1 MYILF
6 INPGGKRDIFFS
18 AQNNNNS
25 NKKNCPTYGFN
36 RTQPNPCRL
45 GWTHVIG
52 WIGLNFF
59 WPTMVGWVKKSPQ
72 PDPCTP
78 LLFCSF
84 FSSFFF
90 SPWCHFFSHFFF
102 PFLTPVSLLLSFLLS
117 FSFLLS
123 LASTTKNHGGSGGVE
138 GFFIFFIFWR

>member
-45 GWTHVIG
+45 GWTHVMG

-59 WPTMVGWVKKSPQ
+59 LPTMVGWVKN
-72 PDPCTP
+72 P
-78 LLFCSF
+78 LN
-84 FSSFFF
+84 
-90 SPWCHFFSHFFF
+90 
-102 PFLTPVSLLLSFLLS
+102 LTHAHPYCFALSFLLS
-117 FSFLLS
+117 FFLPGVTSSLISSFPFSHRSHFFSLFFFLS
-123 LASTTKNHGGSGGVE
+123 L
-138 GFFIFFIFWR
+138 FFFH